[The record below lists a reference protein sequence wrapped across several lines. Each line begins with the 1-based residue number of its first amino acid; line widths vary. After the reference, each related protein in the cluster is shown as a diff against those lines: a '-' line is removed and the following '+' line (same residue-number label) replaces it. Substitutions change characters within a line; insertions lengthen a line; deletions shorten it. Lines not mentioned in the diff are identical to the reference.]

1 MRYNFG
7 PTHSPGFKP
16 WAFKKRCIFRIGY
29 KMVKTIKSIFSKYI
43 THGLNRGLKE
53 CKESITV
60 LTVLK
65 LTNMPHSYNKIW
77 IHAIWSTKGRIP
89 LISSSIEQK
98 VYPFISEQLREK
110 GCPARLINVMPD
122 HIHCLF
128 LLNSQKSISELIKQI
143 KGSSSHW
150 INQNNLISEKFA
162 WQTGFASYSVSES
175 VVEKV
180 YQYIKNITIKRKA
193 FSRNI
198 TSF

>member
-1 MRYNFG
+1 
-7 PTHSPGFKP
+7 
-16 WAFKKRCIFRIGY
+16 
-29 KMVKTIKSIFSKYI
+29 MVKTIKSIFSKYI

-110 GCPARLINVMPD
+110 GCPARLINGMPD

>member
-1 MRYNFG
+1 
-7 PTHSPGFKP
+7 
-16 WAFKKRCIFRIGY
+16 
-29 KMVKTIKSIFSKYI
+29 
-43 THGLNRGLKE
+43 
-53 CKESITV
+53 
-60 LTVLK
+60 
-65 LTNMPHSYNKIW
+65 MPHSYNKIW

-110 GCPARLINVMPD
+110 GCPARLINGMPD

-143 KGSSSHW
+143 KGSNSHW

-162 WQTGFASYSVSES
+162 WQTGYASYSVSES

-180 YQYIKNITIKRKA
+180 YQYIKNHHHQKK
-193 FSRNI
+193 
-198 TSF
+198 SFQQEYNEFLKLYGFETQNEH